1 MGASLKSV
9 TAELALQK
17 SRAEGEL
24 EAEVAKTSESL
35 QSCAEALENAQK
47 LQTEAPQRHAQDAEA
62 LVLQRQEEVEAH
74 LIQAVNEA
82 RITAAEAHDDAQE
95 VGDES
100 GGSQELDLL
109 LTSAI
114 GHFDDRQKLSQE
126 TAQAHQDAVK
136 AVDEARTELEEA
148 KKQLAQAE
156 SEDAHVELKQRV
168 ASAEAKVANL
178 EEVADQRNSSHQ
190 AAHAAVQAAAEELKA
205 LEGQQQ
211 QTPKVIIPL
220 EVVLRGELEIV
231 SELID
236 GHKQA
241 HSRLVEEA
249 KAASEEWAAK
259 RQELSVSLHTASLQ
273 VAVAEDAVEATKE
286 LRKRVTGGL

>member
-82 RITAAEAHDDAQE
+82 HDDAQE
-95 VGDES
+95 VDDES
-100 GGSQELDLL
+100 SGAQELDLL

-126 TAQAHQDAVK
+126 TAQAYQDAVK
-136 AVDEARTELEEA
+136 TVEQARTELEEA

-156 SEDAHVELKQRV
+156 VTTTEGDASEDAHVELKQRV
-168 ASAEAKVANL
+168 ASAEATVAHL
-178 EEVADQRNSSHQ
+178 DEVADERKSTHQ

-205 LEGQQQ
+205 LEEQQKL
-211 QTPKVIIPL
+211 TPEVID
-220 EVVLRGELEIV
+220 
-231 SELID
+231 S
-236 GHKQA
+236 HKQA
-241 HSRLVEEA
+241 HSKLLEEA
-249 KAASEEWAAK
+249 KAASADWAAK
-259 RQELSVSLHTASLQ
+259 RQELSV
-273 VAVAEDAVEATKE
+273 
-286 LRKRVTGGL
+286 